1 MAQSQKDS
9 LLSGSP
15 AGRASI
21 FFVWPG
27 TDPRSAPDTI
37 DHTVGETQR
46 RTSGWGGVEEV
57 WRLSLPW
64 SPMALLTIQH
74 PLNYPPI
81 RSHRDKG
88 PVLVYSRNMAT
99 NLSDSNITPTSQSL
113 QVRRGHDCTF
123 FFFFLP
129 KHFLLL
135 VYLPNQCI
143 KSSSSTKSCSEHWG
157 KLNGE
162 FTSSFVKFVSRA
174 VSRGGW
180 DLTARLGRS
189 E

>member
-1 MAQSQKDS
+1 MNASKKNAFFYFRKQKSQIIVCFFHQQMSKCDWKCIKEDKDMAQSQRDS

-37 DHTVGETQR
+37 DHTVGETQG

-88 PVLVYSRNMAT
+88 PVLVCSRNMAT
-99 NLSDSNITPTSQSL
+99 NLTHSNITPTFPSSQ
-113 QVRRGHDCTF
+113 TW
-123 FFFFLP
+123 
-129 KHFLLL
+129 
-135 VYLPNQCI
+135 
-143 KSSSSTKSCSEHWG
+143 T
-157 KLNGE
+157 
-162 FTSSFVKFVSRA
+162 
-174 VSRGGW
+174 
-180 DLTARLGRS
+180 
-189 E
+189 